1 MLSTNPYP
9 DVLIDQII
17 DTLIMIKQDGDRDTL
32 MEMFGKIYKQQ
43 KHFYAFNFIIIE
55 TFYPKGASFVE
66 FFSNYG
72 FEKILKVAG
81 RNFRDFL
88 YSIDQLHD
96 SNRFTF
102 PKMKSPLFFVESE
115 DKRGAFL
122 HYQSVF

>member
-1 MLSTNPYP
+1 
-9 DVLIDQII
+9 
-17 DTLIMIKQDGDRDTL
+17 MIGT
-32 MEMFGKIYKQQ
+32 
-43 KHFYAFNFIIIE
+43 
-55 TFYPKGASFVE
+55 SFVE

-122 HYQSVF
+122 HYQSVLIFLIFNNIFCYIRIILDLEEEDSTIMLLAN